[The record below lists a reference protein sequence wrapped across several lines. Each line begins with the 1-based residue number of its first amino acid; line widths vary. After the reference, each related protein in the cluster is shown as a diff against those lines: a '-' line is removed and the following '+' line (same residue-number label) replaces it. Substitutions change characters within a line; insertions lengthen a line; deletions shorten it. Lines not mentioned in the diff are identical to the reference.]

1 MLPAG
6 RPVAINHVA
15 CLVFGNKACPHS
27 SGTDTTDLLQKKPFD
42 GVTYN
47 AAGSSYQMQ
56 WNIAEGYGIA
66 YQEPGPGSVA
76 VAETMKQVHNCHY

>member
-1 MLPAG
+1 MEA
-6 RPVAINHVA
+6 RA
-15 CLVFGNKACPHS
+15 HS
-27 SGTDTTDLLQKKPFD
+27 AGTDTTDLLQKKPFD

-76 VAETMKQVHNCHY
+76 VAETMKQVHNCHYSKVLNHNDNARH